1 MKKEDISAVKLN
13 HRLWGGMNYRNC
25 HDWFPIHF
33 VALVSLYWHLQ
44 EYEVNTLTTSLYHS
58 SSRGGRMGFSITAAA
73 VTVTVATSDM
83 LRFCKMKFLRMS
95 IHRSPCKHY
104 LRRKTTFFFDPHW
117 TQRISTRFSSFTNW
131 ENYLKALN
139 ITSQKRETEK
149 KNPSSLKFTLLSLQ
163 CFEDLYKA
171 QITEPELWTYLLR
184 CGAIHSK
191 GWEVI
196 AARTL
201 PAVLISGQY
210 EKVSSFLLLVGAF
223 PRLYQSKVLM
233 HNTSHMSYQV
243 QSMNSL
249 LSTVTIM
256 STVMCVK
263 HKKPLEGNHC
273 VIDSFSSYSL

>member
-1 MKKEDISAVKLN
+1 M
-13 HRLWGGMNYRNC
+13 
-25 HDWFPIHF
+25 
-33 VALVSLYWHLQ
+33 
-44 EYEVNTLTTSLYHS
+44 
-58 SSRGGRMGFSITAAA
+58 
-73 VTVTVATSDM
+73 
-83 LRFCKMKFLRMS
+83 
-95 IHRSPCKHY
+95 
-104 LRRKTTFFFDPHW
+104 
-117 TQRISTRFSSFTNW
+117 
-131 ENYLKALN
+131 
-139 ITSQKRETEK
+139 
-149 KNPSSLKFTLLSLQ
+149 KFTLLSLQ

-223 PRLYQSKVLM
+223 PRLYQNKVLM

-249 LSTVTIM
+249 LSTVTIIVDCNVCE
-256 STVMCVK
+256 TQ
-263 HKKPLEGNHC
+263 ETTRGQ
-273 VIDSFSSYSL
+273 SLCDRLIQQLQPIM